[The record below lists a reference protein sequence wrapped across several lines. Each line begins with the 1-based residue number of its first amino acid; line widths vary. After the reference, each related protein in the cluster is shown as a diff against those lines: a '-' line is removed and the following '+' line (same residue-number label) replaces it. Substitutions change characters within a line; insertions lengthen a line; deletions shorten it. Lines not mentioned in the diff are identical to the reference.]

1 MPFSSTI
8 ARPLQLGSRAMQWA
22 SSVIVMGLT
31 AHFIHHGPRG
41 QHILYQEV
49 IAVLSVVFFLP
60 GFISP
65 FLPKALGRF
74 VLGIDIVFSYLWLT
88 SFIFSAQDYSTRA
101 CYFTSPSGVGCTRKK
116 ANEAFIFLA
125 LYVSFLYGNYPVSD
139 RSTVSSPSSACS
151 LKLLPSGPIAKKT
164 PTPPT
169 SLLSPT
175 RRPAPVSHLMRQL
188 LPPQLSNGSHSLE

>member
-1 MPFSSTI
+1 MAFSSTI
-8 ARPLQLGSRAMQWA
+8 ARPLQLGSRAMQWT

-125 LYVSFLYGNYPVSD
+125 FIFTFFGMFLEVAALWAYRKENTHTTHQPAVSD
-139 RSTVSSPSSACS
+139 KEA
-151 LKLLPSGPIAKKT
+151 GPRQPLDAPAAT
-164 PTPPT
+164 P
-169 SLLSPT
+169 
-175 RRPAPVSHLMRQL
+175 AAI
-188 LPPQLSNGSHSLE
+188 